1 MPDRSVETL
10 TLWRAFVPQWAFAP
24 LSGEG
29 AARFGGRWTASPEAL
44 NFPVLPAV
52 RLWQEPGGSDRQ
64 QWRSAL

>member
-29 AARFGGRWTASPEAL
+29 AARFGGRWTAVSL
-44 NFPVLPAV
+44 QQPAV
-52 RLWQEPGGSDRQ
+52 LHHLKP
-64 QWRSAL
+64 